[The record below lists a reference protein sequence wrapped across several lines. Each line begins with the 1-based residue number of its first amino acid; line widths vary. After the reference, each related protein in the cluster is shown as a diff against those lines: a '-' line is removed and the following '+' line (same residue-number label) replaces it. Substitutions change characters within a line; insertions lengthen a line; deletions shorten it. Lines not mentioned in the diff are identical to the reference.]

1 VSNFNN
7 TIKHNTNE
15 ERIKI
20 LTALIEKKRVYYYVW
35 NAVLKR
41 MERMHYISD
50 KAPDFNSYR
59 YETEDTYVGCKTTVK
74 FECGGFVNS
83 MITNGYYATP
93 DRTPLEG
100 SHIKVWFDL
109 NKNLN
114 IELLNANIVVH
125 PHPTAVKQATPVP
138 LEKKDQAQEDAIE
151 RLVRDLRGALRFKK
165 KRFRTAQFP
174 NSGGD
179 YMYFPTSEM
188 VSSYYYAIFKLK
200 DCVLISKD
208 TIPRMSLARLRLNK
222 RDRLVMNQVD
232 NTVMIDGFSFEKLTP
247 GSANLKHWVSTR

>member
-7 TIKHNTNE
+7 TIKHNNND

-35 NAVLKR
+35 NPVLQR
-41 MERMHYISD
+41 MERMVYTSD

-125 PHPTAVKQATPVP
+125 QHPTAVKQATPVP
-138 LEKKDQAQEDAIE
+138 EQATEDAVE
-151 RLVRDLRGALRFKK
+151 RLLRSLRAKWRAKK
-165 KRFRTAQFP
+165 LRFRTAQFP
-174 NSGGD
+174 SSGGD
-179 YMYFPTSEM
+179 YLQFNTSDM
-188 VSSYYYAIFKLK
+188 VSNYYTAVFKLK
-200 DCVLISKD
+200 DCVLVSKNP
-208 TIPRMSLARLRLNK
+208 IAKHVLAQLRLYK
-222 RDRLVMNQVD
+222 RDRLVMDQVN
-232 NTVMIDGFSFEKLTP
+232 NTVMIDGYPFEKITP
-247 GSANLKHWVSTR
+247 